1 MGVPGG
7 IPGDHHSIRVR
18 ILRISRYSLFDR
30 TQTLLVEVLKV
41 NHTYTVFENNGN
53 VELAIAAPDLS
64 SMEFGHNSSLKDSV
78 MIQ

>member
-1 MGVPGG
+1 VGVPGG
-7 IPGDHHSIRVR
+7 IPGDHHCIRVR

-41 NHTYTVFENNGN
+41 NHTYTVLDNNGN
-53 VELAIAAPDLS
+53 VELAIAAPEVRN
-64 SMEFGHNSSLKDSV
+64 MEFGHKSSLNDSV